1 MMRFEW
7 NPQKAQLNLSKHG
20 VDFAEATTI
29 FTDPLSITYAD
40 PDHSIG
46 EERYVIIGLSN
57 RNWLLIVA
65 HADLDDCIRLIS
77 AREVTRRERR
87 LYEHGT

>member
-1 MMRFEW
+1 MRFEW

-57 RNWLLIVA
+57 RNRLLIVA
-65 HADLDDCIRLIS
+65 HTDLNDCIRLIS

-87 LYEHGT
+87 LYEHGI